1 MGSLG
6 FAWGDRWFCSPDVL
20 AIESKHFPW
29 RRSRILGNDLLRTD
43 VELANRSAS
52 VLPGRVVRGRRN
64 PLHFGFPARLAK
76 ARRGAGLSLTELGD
90 RAGIGSAK
98 TASALERGVN
108 APRLSTIVRLAAVLG
123 VQPGWLAYG
132 TVEQAAPLGELTPST
147 LAVRLRTIR
156 LAQGLSLRQLGARSG
171 TSGNL
176 VSQIEQGSDPA
187 IDTLERIAAA
197 LAIPVAWLGFGGPPG
212 RAMTSEAPSLTQSGP
227 NTDLSP

>member
-1 MGSLG
+1 M
-6 FAWGDRWFCSPDVL
+6 
-20 AIESKHFPW
+20 
-29 RRSRILGNDLLRTD
+29 
-43 VELANRSAS
+43 
-52 VLPGRVVRGRRN
+52 LPGRVVRGRRN

-108 APRLSTIVRLAAVLG
+108 APRVSTIVRLAAVLG

-132 TVEQAAPLGELTPST
+132 TEEPAKPLDELTPST

-176 VSQIEQGSDPA
+176 VSQIEKGSDPA

-197 LAIPVAWLGFGGPPG
+197 LAIPVAWLGFGGLPG
-212 RAMTSEAPSLTQSGP
+212 DATTWEPQLLMVSGP
-227 NTDLSP
+227 NPNHSP